1 MGVRLSA
8 DVSTAETDGG
18 LVLLDER
25 AGRYWQLNRTGALIL
40 STLLDGA
47 TPAHAAEILADRYT
61 VSVEKAIADVS
72 ALLEHLSAAGL
83 VTQTDQV
90 NLPGRRR
97 R

>member
-8 DVSTAETDGG
+8 DVSTAETGGG

-47 TPAHAAEILADRYT
+47 TPAHAAEILADRHT

-72 ALLEHLSAAGL
+72 ALLEHLSAADL

>member
-1 MGVRLSA
+1 MRVRLSA
-8 DVSTAETDGG
+8 DVSYVETDDG

-47 TPAHAAEILADRYT
+47 TPVHAAEILADRYT
-61 VSVEKAIADVS
+61 ISVKNAIADVS
-72 ALLEHLSAAGL
+72 ALLEHLCAAGL
-83 VTQTDQV
+83 VTHTDHS
-90 NLPGRRR
+90 LPGRRR